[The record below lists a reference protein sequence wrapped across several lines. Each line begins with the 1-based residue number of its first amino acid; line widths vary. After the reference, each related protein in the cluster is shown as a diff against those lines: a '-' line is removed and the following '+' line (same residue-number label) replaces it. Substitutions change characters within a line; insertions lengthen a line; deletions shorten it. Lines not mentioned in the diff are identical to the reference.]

1 MWSKVTTFFKEVR
14 GEFARVIWPTREE
27 LVSSTSVVIAFS
39 LAFAAF
45 IGVFDLVI
53 SFIWRVFL
61 GQ

>member
-1 MWSKVTTFFKEVR
+1 MLSKVTTFFREVR

-27 LVSSTSVVIAFS
+27 LLNSTSVVIAFS